1 MRRLLV
7 VVMLAAV
14 VATVRPSAQS
24 PMNGV
29 VLDLNT
35 GLPIRNATVSQGGRV
50 LTLTDQNGRFQ
61 VPPISGVQLMLI
73 SKAGYVPR

>member
-1 MRRLLV
+1 
-7 VVMLAAV
+7 
-14 VATVRPSAQS
+14 
-24 PMNGV
+24 MNGV